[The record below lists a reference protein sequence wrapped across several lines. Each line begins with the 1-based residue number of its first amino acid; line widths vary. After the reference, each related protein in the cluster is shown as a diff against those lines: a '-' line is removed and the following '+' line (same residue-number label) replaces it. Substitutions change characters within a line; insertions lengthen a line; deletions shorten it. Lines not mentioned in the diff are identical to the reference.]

1 MVTNLFEG
9 AKAISD
15 CHESIITAANQSEP
29 ETASSII
36 CCGCKNL
43 PPRLFKLHK
52 TQDNR
57 SWVAIGSVKGKIS
70 GTKVQSEERLTYLRK
85 PE

>member
-29 ETASSII
+29 ETT
-36 CCGCKNL
+36 
-43 PPRLFKLHK
+43 RD
-52 TQDNR
+52 QRR
-57 SWVAIGSVKGKIS
+57 S
-70 GTKVQSEERLTYLRK
+70 EK
-85 PE
+85 PFLNGFGFAHDWLN